1 MSLSAAALATAL
13 ATETITAAP
22 GGLATSL
29 AGTALAGAAT
39 GAGFSATLI
48 KLATM
53 TKIQAGVLGAVVLIG
68 ATATLVVQH
77 QAQAALRAQAESLRQ
92 QSAELARQQAENERL
107 AGLAQ
112 TGGPRANTLGDL
124 ASLRGEVASL
134 RQQTNSLAASL
145 EEKRRLRARNTPQ
158 PDTSPAMLEAMEE
171 DRQWAIGGMNY
182 SKQWLLAFHLFASE
196 NRDAFPASFD
206 EAQSFL
212 PKAALAET
220 NFNTGQF
227 EILYRGPISNIISPA
242 LTVVLRQKQARQNHG
257 GRWSRTYGFADGHCE
272 VASSPD
278 GNYDA
283 WEKQHIV
290 MPPPNQ

>member
-1 MSLSAAALATAL
+1 V
-13 ATETITAAP
+13 
-22 GGLATSL
+22 GLA
-29 AGTALAGAAT
+29 
-39 GAGFSATLI
+39 
-48 KLATM
+48 
-53 TKIQAGVLGAVVLIG
+53 
-68 ATATLVVQH
+68 
-77 QAQAALRAQAESLRQ
+77 E
-92 QSAELARQQAENERL
+92 
-107 AGLAQ
+107 

-124 ASLRGEVASL
+124 TSLRSEVASL

-145 EEKRRLRARNTPQ
+145 EEKRRLRVRNTPQ
-158 PDTSPAMLEAMEE
+158 PDMSPSALEAMEE

-196 NRDAFPASFD
+196 NRDTFPASFD

-212 PKAALAET
+212 PKAALADT
-220 NFNTGQF
+220 NFTTGQF
-227 EILYRGPISNIISPA
+227 EILYRGPISNITSPA

-290 MPPPNQ
+290 MPPPEQ